1 MRSKRGVT
9 TLFLAIILSALIL
22 IETTYVAYVADLD
35 RRLTLTRALKSQGEV
50 FLAQYDRVLFRT
62 YGIYAFDSNQL
73 NDFVF
78 DDILRTNGYEVGE
91 TLYVSGTYQFNTE
104 DLRRVVATYYT
115 YRTSGVIFEKISAQ
129 LFAVLESIDE
139 YGVIEY
145 LREFTSSSASD
156 VIGRIIDGG
165 LTVAQDV
172 LDALEEFIISLRMPS
187 RFDRFLNGDKNA
199 LSGQI
204 RNSSPDAG
212 NDFNPSD
219 MGFISSSIQS
229 VIDMY
234 EGSSELIADYMLH
247 PYLVDYAAYNFD
259 TRLLNDTTING
270 YEFTTFHQDNLSDT
284 EYILTGLEGTLANL
298 VSYYAVYSLLLVENI
313 AFILLD
319 SSSREIISA
328 SGEVLSVIV
337 TAISGGSVPLPPIVY
352 EIIVVLIWAAVNAY
366 TNSLTLLSGGSVT
379 FIEINGIEAL
389 SLSYRD
395 CMNTLLFYIPDNLL
409 LDRITNIINRDFPDY
424 ITGVTIESDYGMR
437 TLHYESRYDLYV

>member
-50 FLAQYDRVLFRT
+50 YLAQYDRVLFRT

-172 LDALEEFIISLRMPS
+172 LDALEELGIGVDSAGYQFFVNLISSL
-187 RFDRFLNGDKNA
+187 
-199 LSGQI
+199 GQI

-395 CMNTLLFYIPDNLL
+395 CMNTLLFYIPDSLL
-409 LDRITNIINRDFPDY
+409 LDRITTIINRDFPDY
-424 ITGVTIESDYGMR
+424 LTGVTIESDYGMR
-437 TLHYESRYDLYV
+437 TLHYEARYDLYV

>member
-172 LDALEEFIISLRMPS
+172 LDALEELGIGVDSAGYQFFVNLISSL
-187 RFDRFLNGDKNA
+187 
-199 LSGQI
+199 GQI